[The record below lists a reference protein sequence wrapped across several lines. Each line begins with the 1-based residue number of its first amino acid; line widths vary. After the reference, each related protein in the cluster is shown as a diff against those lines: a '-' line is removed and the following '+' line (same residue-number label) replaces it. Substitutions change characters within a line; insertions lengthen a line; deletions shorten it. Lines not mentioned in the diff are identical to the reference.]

1 MKMNP
6 RQMEKMMRQ
15 MGVQQEDLDVLEVV
29 IRLEDRELVFAKPQV
44 AKVNMMGQVSYQVV
58 GEPEERLLDSTPDIN
73 DEDVKT
79 VMEQAECSEQEARD
93 ALDETKG
100 DLAEAILK
108 LAE

>member
-15 MGVQQEDLDVLEVV
+15 MGIQQEDLDAVEVV
-29 IRLEDRELVFAKPQV
+29 IKLEDRELVFSKPQV
-44 AKVNMMGQVSYQVV
+44 AKVNMMGQASYQIV

-79 VMEQAECSEQEARD
+79 VMEQANCSEQEARD
-93 ALDETKG
+93 ALEETKG
-100 DLAEAILK
+100 DLAEAILN
-108 LAE
+108 LSE